1 MCAFPSHGALAAS
14 HTDSSHMLKLVPPSR
29 PPAHLLHLILR
40 GPFSRQILTS
50 RTHDRACRRRNERAG
65 KARSCSSC
73 TIYGPIRRRQARSV
87 DHVDAQAST
96 WAPSARAPAAA
107 DGRFR
112 SRRRHAGV
120 GQTPAG
126 GGSRFVRPSAVSEHR
141 AMAAAAVLPR
151 RATMS
156 RMAHLRR
163 PAERQR
169 TSRPPS
175 GGRGGARGGSGPT
188 WPGRDVSCGTRRAR
202 RYLAGLERQRWR
214 LSVTVRRG
222 AS

>member
-1 MCAFPSHGALAAS
+1 MCACPSHGALAAS

-65 KARSCSSC
+65 EARSCSSC

-87 DHVDAQAST
+87 DYVDARAST

-126 GGSRFVRPSAVSEHR
+126 GGSRFVSPSAVSEHR

-156 RMAHLRR
+156 RMAHLGR
-163 PAERQR
+163 PAERRARAGLRQAAVAALAVGLGR
-169 TSRPPS
+169 R
-175 GGRGGARGGSGPT
+175 GRGGTCRAGRDARGGIS
-188 WPGRDVSCGTRRAR
+188 RASK
-202 RYLAGLERQRWR
+202 G
-214 LSVTVRRG
+214 SVGGCR
-222 AS
+222 